1 MKNKNI
7 IPGYNGIIPLDLTNI
22 DKKYHSI
29 LINEHHNDIELYK
42 EEQARLPKHL
52 RYENTVI
59 RAEKLI
65 KMDEDARKLQLELAR
80 KQQEIHDKRRYEL
93 YYKPT

>member
-1 MKNKNI
+1 MSKNI

-29 LINEHHNDIELYK
+29 LINRHHNDIELYK

-65 KMDEDARKLQLELAR
+65 KMDEDARKLQLGISTQTAR
-80 KQQEIHDKRRYEL
+80 N
-93 YYKPT
+93 T